1 MIETN
6 FIISRVHMLLY
17 VFEDSASNII
27 VSDKIQ
33 TNFQTNGQSD
43 IVMNFQL
50 ISLSDS
56 NRNFQNRII
65 KTHLDE

>member
-1 MIETN
+1 MSLKIQLP
-6 FIISRVHMLLY
+6 I
-17 VFEDSASNII
+17 NII

-43 IVMNFQL
+43 IVMNIQL